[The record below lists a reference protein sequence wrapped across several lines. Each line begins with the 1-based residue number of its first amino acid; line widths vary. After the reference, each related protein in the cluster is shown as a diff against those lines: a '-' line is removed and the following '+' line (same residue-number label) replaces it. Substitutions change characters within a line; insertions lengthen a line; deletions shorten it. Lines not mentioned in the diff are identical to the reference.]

1 MEMASSNSP
10 SASSFMAVR
19 RRTRA
24 LPGNLAVS
32 RARTSCSLR
41 ATISPRVSQAAPCIH
56 HSGEEVATYVGE
68 GEVVGV
74 KCRYKEL
81 LLHSPRCGT
90 NVNAWLEL

>member
-41 ATISPRVSQAAPCIH
+41 ATVSPRVTRCALHTVAS
-56 HSGEEVATYVGE
+56 EEVATYVGE
-68 GEVVGV
+68 GKVVGV

-90 NVNAWLEL
+90 YVNAWLAL

>member
-41 ATISPRVSQAAPCIH
+41 ATINPRVSQAAPCTH
-56 HSGEEVATYVGE
+56 RGERGSVTYVGE
-68 GEVVGV
+68 GEVV
-74 KCRYKEL
+74 
-81 LLHSPRCGT
+81 
-90 NVNAWLEL
+90 